1 MFSRFARGALLF
13 CLLAG
18 LAVTAFQPSAALAQQ
33 ERPPSAVTVVTL
45 HKQAVTVTARLP
57 GRVVASGVAEV
68 RPQVNGIII
77 ERLFEEGSR
86 VREGD
91 VLYRI
96 DPATYEAQV
105 AAAEAA
111 VSQARV
117 AFDAAKRDA
126 ERISALSSR
135 NVVSEQSVDDAV
147 SKRETAAAAVQVA
160 EAQRLAARINLD
172 RTTIRAQLS
181 GSIGRT
187 LTTQGAL
194 VTAGQSEPLSVIRK
208 LDPVYVDVTQSAAE
222 LIRWRRNGA
231 RQEGSTTVRL
241 TLADR
246 QAYEHTGEL
255 TAAEPHVDEQTG
267 VVLLRLEFPNPD
279 ELLLPGMYVQVE
291 MPQGVVE
298 DIILA
303 PQGAVSRDRRGN
315 PVAMVVNAA
324 NIVEQRELTV
334 LGDRGA
340 DWIVSDGLE
349 EGDRLIVEGFQKIGV
364 GAPVQPEEKPAEET
378 QMEETQN

>member
-160 EAQRLAARINLD
+160 EAQLLAARINLD

>member
-1 MFSRFARGALLF
+1 M
-13 CLLAG
+13 
-18 LAVTAFQPSAALAQQ
+18 VSA
-33 ERPPSAVTVVTL
+33 
-45 HKQAVTVTARLP
+45 QA
-57 GRVVASGVAEV
+57 
-68 RPQVNGIII
+68 
-77 ERLFEEGSR
+77 
-86 VREGD
+86 
-91 VLYRI
+91 
-96 DPATYEAQV
+96 
-105 AAAEAA
+105 
-111 VSQARV
+111 
-117 AFDAAKRDA
+117 
-126 ERISALSSR
+126 
-135 NVVSEQSVDDAV
+135 VDDAV
-147 SKRETAAAAVQVA
+147 SKRETAAAALQVA
-160 EAQRLAARINLD
+160 KAQLLAAEINLD
-172 RTTIRAQLS
+172 RTAIKAQLT

-194 VTAGQSEPLSVIRK
+194 VTAGQAEPLSVIRQ

-231 RQEGSTTVRL
+231 RQEGNTTVRL

-267 VVLLRLEFPNPD
+267 VVLLRLQFPNPD

-291 MPQGVVE
+291 LPQGVVE

-315 PVAMVVNAA
+315 PVAMIVNAE
-324 NIVEQRELTV
+324 NKVEQRELTV

-340 DWIVSDGLE
+340 DWIVSGGLE

-364 GAPVQPEEKPAEET
+364 GASVQPEENAAEET

>member
-18 LAVTAFQPSAALAQQ
+18 LAVTTFQPSAALAQQ

-246 QAYEHTGEL
+246 QTYEHTGEL

-315 PVAMVVNAA
+315 PVAMVVNAE

>member
-1 MFSRFARGALLF
+1 MYSRLARAALLF
-13 CLLAG
+13 CLVAG
-18 LAVTAFQPSAALAQQ
+18 LAAMFARPVTVFAQQ
-33 ERPPSAVTVVTL
+33 ERPPAPVTVVTL

-68 RPQVNGIII
+68 RPQVAGIII

-86 VREGD
+86 VKEGD

-111 VSQARV
+111 VSQAQV
-117 AFDAAKRDA
+117 ALDAATRDA

-135 NVVSEQSVDDAV
+135 NVVSAQSVDDAV
-147 SKRETAAAAVQVA
+147 SKRETAAAALQVA
-160 EAQRLAARINLD
+160 KAQLLAAEINLD
-172 RTTIRAQLS
+172 RTAIKAQLT

-194 VTAGQSEPLSVIRK
+194 VTAGQAEPLSVIRQ

-231 RQEGSTTVRL
+231 RQEGNTTVRL

-267 VVLLRLEFPNPD
+267 VVLLRLQFPNPD

-291 MPQGVVE
+291 LPQGVVE

-315 PVAMVVNAA
+315 PVAMIVNAE
-324 NIVEQRELTV
+324 NKVEQRELTV

-340 DWIVSDGLE
+340 DWIVSGGLE

-364 GAPVQPEEKPAEET
+364 GASVQPEENAAEET

>member
-1 MFSRFARGALLF
+1 MYSRLARAALLL

-18 LAVTAFQPSAALAQQ
+18 SAIMLVQPSAALAQQ
-33 ERPPSAVTVVTL
+33 ERPPTPVTVLTL
-45 HKQAVTVTARLP
+45 HKQSVTVTAKLP
-57 GRVVASGVAEV
+57 GRIVASGVAEV
-68 RPQVNGIII
+68 RPQVNGIIT

-86 VREGD
+86 VTEGD

-96 DPATYEAQV
+96 DPVTYEAEV

-111 VSQARV
+111 VSQAQV
-117 AFDAAKRDA
+117 AFDAATRDA

-147 SKRETAAAAVQVA
+147 SKRETASAALQVA
-160 EAQRLAARINLD
+160 KAQLLTAKINLD
-172 RTTIRAQLS
+172 RTAIKAQLT

-194 VTAGQSEPLSVIRK
+194 VTAGQAEPLSVIRQ

-231 RQEGSTTVRL
+231 QQDGNTTVRL

-246 QAYEHTGEL
+246 QAYDHTGEL

-267 VVLLRLEFPNPD
+267 VVLLRLQFPNPD

-291 MPQGVVE
+291 LPQGVVE
-298 DIILA
+298 DIVLA

-315 PVAMVVNAA
+315 PVAMVVNAE

-340 DWIVSDGLE
+340 DWIVSEGLE

-364 GAPVQPEEKPAEET
+364 GAPVQPEEQAAE
-378 QMEETQN
+378 

>member
-18 LAVTAFQPSAALAQQ
+18 LAVTTFQPSAALAQQ

-315 PVAMVVNAA
+315 PVAMVVNAE

>member
-1 MFSRFARGALLF
+1 MYSRLARAALLF
-13 CLLAG
+13 CLVAGFAVMLAEPV
-18 LAVTAFQPSAALAQQ
+18 AVLAQQ
-33 ERPPSAVTVVTL
+33 ERPPTPVTVVTL
-45 HKQAVTVTARLP
+45 HKQAVTVTAKLP

-77 ERLFEEGSR
+77 KRLFEEGSH
-86 VREGD
+86 VKEGD

-111 VSQARV
+111 VSQAQV

-147 SKRETAAAAVQVA
+147 SKRETAAAALQVA
-160 EAQRLAARINLD
+160 KAQLLAANINLD
-172 RTTIRAQLS
+172 RTAIKAQLT

-194 VTAGQSEPLSVIRK
+194 VTAGQAEPLSVIRQ

-231 RQEGSTTVRL
+231 KQAGSTTVRL

-267 VVLLRLEFPNPD
+267 VVLLRLQFPNPD

-315 PVAMVVNAA
+315 PVAMIVNAENA
-324 NIVEQRELTV
+324 VEQRELTI

-340 DWIVSDGLE
+340 DWIVSEGLE

-364 GAPVQPEEKPAEET
+364 GAPVQPEEKAAGET

>member
-160 EAQRLAARINLD
+160 EAQLLAARINLD

-315 PVAMVVNAA
+315 PVAMVVNAE

>member
-160 EAQRLAARINLD
+160 EAQLLAARINLD

-246 QAYEHTGEL
+246 QTYEHTGEL

-315 PVAMVVNAA
+315 PVAMVVNAE

>member
-1 MFSRFARGALLF
+1 MYSRLARAALLL
-13 CLLAG
+13 CLFAGPATMLAQPG
-18 LAVTAFQPSAALAQQ
+18 AVLAQQ
-33 ERPPSAVTVVTL
+33 ERPPAAVTVLTL
-45 HKQAVTVTARLP
+45 HKQSVTVTADLP

-68 RPQVNGIII
+68 RPQVNGIIT

-86 VREGD
+86 VTEGD

-96 DPATYEAQV
+96 DPVAYEAQV

-111 VSQARV
+111 VSQAQV
-117 AFDAAKRDA
+117 ALDAATRDA

-147 SKRETAAAAVQVA
+147 SKRETAAAALQVA
-160 EAQRLAARINLD
+160 KAQLLTAKINLD
-172 RTTIRAQLS
+172 RTAIKAQLT

-194 VTAGQSEPLSVIRK
+194 VTAGQAEPLSVIRQ

-222 LIRWRRNGA
+222 LIRWRRNGT
-231 RQEGSTTVRL
+231 QQDGSTTVRL

-291 MPQGVVE
+291 LPQGVV
-298 DIILA
+298 DNIILA

-315 PVAMVVNAA
+315 PVAMVVNAE

-340 DWIVSDGLE
+340 DWIVSEGLE

-364 GAPVQPEEKPAEET
+364 GAPVQPEEQAAE
-378 QMEETQN
+378 

>member
-160 EAQRLAARINLD
+160 EAQLLAARINLD

-246 QAYEHTGEL
+246 QTYEHTGEL

>member
-1 MFSRFARGALLF
+1 MYSRLARAALLF
-13 CLLAG
+13 CLVAGFAVMLAEPV
-18 LAVTAFQPSAALAQQ
+18 AVLAQQ
-33 ERPPSAVTVVTL
+33 ERPPTPVTVVTL
-45 HKQAVTVTARLP
+45 HKQAVTVTAKLP

-77 ERLFEEGSR
+77 KRLFEEGSH
-86 VREGD
+86 VTEGD

-111 VSQARV
+111 VSQAQV

-147 SKRETAAAAVQVA
+147 SKRETAAAALQVA
-160 EAQRLAARINLD
+160 KAQLLAANINLD
-172 RTTIRAQLS
+172 RTAIKAQLT

-194 VTAGQSEPLSVIRK
+194 VTAGQAEPLSVIRQ

-231 RQEGSTTVRL
+231 KQAGSTTVRL

-267 VVLLRLEFPNPD
+267 VVLLRLQFPNPD

-315 PVAMVVNAA
+315 PVAMIVNAENA
-324 NIVEQRELTV
+324 VEQRELTV

-340 DWIVSDGLE
+340 DWIVSEGLE

-364 GAPVQPEEKPAEET
+364 GAPVQPEEKAAGET

>member
-18 LAVTAFQPSAALAQQ
+18 LAVTTFQPSAALAQQ

-160 EAQRLAARINLD
+160 EAQLLAARINLD

-315 PVAMVVNAA
+315 PVAMVVNAE

>member
-315 PVAMVVNAA
+315 PVAMVVNAE